1 MSLLMRV
8 GIEAEMGFGHRSS
21 VAENCIFEVK
31 ETARSSFT
39 WWIWGL
45 CCSLV
50 EGNSFCFLFKSVREK
65 VRPVSLA
72 DQ

>member
-8 GIEAEMGFGHRSS
+8 GIDAEMGFGHGRSM
-21 VAENCIFEVK
+21 AENCIFEVK
-31 ETARSSFT
+31 ETARSGFK

-50 EGNSFCFLFKSVREK
+50 EGNSFCFSLKSVREK
-65 VRPVSLA
+65 VHPVSLV